1 MHKGHFDGGRLF
13 HCIDIL
19 SLMLKDSEKVRVEST
34 LKDNLV

>member
-19 SLMLKDSEKVRVEST
+19 SLILKDSEKEWKA
-34 LKDNLV
+34 L